1 MTVID
6 TPSLMSNIFTKP
18 EDYRVHF
25 DGARYVVFVNT
36 LYHCNLATQ
45 ERVDTFLNDRLQPVA
60 IPARV
65 YEDICRC
72 PKDII
77 LWKYAVTNTGTDDL
91 IWEVCKKCRNPL
103 RHNVMLEINRGLIE
117 DFDLEAFLGL

>member
-1 MTVID
+1 MTN
-6 TPSLMSNIFTKP
+6 LMSNIFTKP

-36 LYHCNLATQ
+36 LYHCNLASK
-45 ERVDTFLNDRLQPVA
+45 ERVDTFLKDRLQPVE

-77 LWKYAVTNTGTDDL
+77 LWRYAVTKLAETDDL
-91 IWEVCKKCRNPL
+91 IWEVCKKCKMPL

>member
-1 MTVID
+1 MTN
-6 TPSLMSNIFTKP
+6 LMSNIFTKE

-36 LYHCNLATQ
+36 LYHCNLASK
-45 ERVDTFLNDRLQPVA
+45 ERVDEFLNDRLRPVE

-72 PKDII
+72 PKDIK
-77 LWKYAVTNTGTDDL
+77 LWRYAVTDDL